1 MTSRAIGW
9 QVQLLDGVSLLGGIG
24 ETVSHA
30 KPLPNVKAQG
40 MAGRSPCHSLPLLV
54 GSFDFDDDLAFVEPC
69 DRLTQV
75 RSENLS

>member
-54 GSFDFDDDLAFVEPC
+54 GCFVFCGFKNRMKFNRETI
-69 DRLTQV
+69 LQ
-75 RSENLS
+75 